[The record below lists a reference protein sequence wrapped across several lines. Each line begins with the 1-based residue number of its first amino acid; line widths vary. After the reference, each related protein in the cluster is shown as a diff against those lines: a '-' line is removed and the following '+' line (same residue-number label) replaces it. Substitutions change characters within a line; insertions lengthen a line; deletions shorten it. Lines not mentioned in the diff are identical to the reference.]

1 MRFQSP
7 TFPLRPLAHYA
18 AHIEAPA
25 NGLTYGRVMKSAWGQ
40 VQQGRGCEGLSPPP
54 QLLHA
59 HLPTVQAHSP
69 PVVEGAFVNTAPA
82 AGGKGASTP
91 VLKLKKKGNG
101 IKKQS
106 WKL

>member
-1 MRFQSP
+1 M
-7 TFPLRPLAHYA
+7 
-18 AHIEAPA
+18 
-25 NGLTYGRVMKSAWGQ
+25 
-40 VQQGRGCEGLSPPP
+40 QQGRGCEGLSPPP

-82 AGGKGASTP
+82 AGGEGAPTP

-101 IKKQS
+101 IKKTIMEVVRGGGELSKKRQIPKVS
-106 WKL
+106 LARRSQAESPLVCLKN